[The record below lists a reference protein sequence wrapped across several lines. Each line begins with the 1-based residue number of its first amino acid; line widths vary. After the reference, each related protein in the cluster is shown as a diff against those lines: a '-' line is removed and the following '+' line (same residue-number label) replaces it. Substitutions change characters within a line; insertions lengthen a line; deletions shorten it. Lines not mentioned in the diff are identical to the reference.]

1 MRSVS
6 ALVGFLVG
14 SGLYGTAW
22 DLNSLIAFRVLTAV
36 PGSIVPVLTMVTVIA
51 GLFLVPKMARSSTVR
66 KFGWGYLTFGHI
78 PSAIIV
84 VAPTKKHWQA
94 GRTDSGTTSQAMAN
108 ANAFLLGPRTCQS
121 KGFT

>member
-36 PGSIVPVLTMVTVIA
+36 PGSIVPVPTMVTVIA
-51 GLFLVPKMARSSTVR
+51 GLSP
-66 KFGWGYLTFGHI
+66 
-78 PSAIIV
+78 
-84 VAPTKKHWQA
+84 
-94 GRTDSGTTSQAMAN
+94 SQAMAD

>member
-22 DLNSLIAFRVLTAV
+22 DLNSLLAFRVLTAV
-36 PGSIVPVLTMVTVIA
+36 PGSIVPVPTMVTVIA
-51 GLFLVPKMARSSTVR
+51 GL
-66 KFGWGYLTFGHI
+66 I
-78 PSAIIV
+78 P
-84 VAPTKKHWQA
+84 
-94 GRTDSGTTSQAMAN
+94 SQAMADV
-108 ANAFLLGPRTCQS
+108 NAFLLGPRTCQS

>member
-1 MRSVS
+1 VS

-22 DLNSLIAFRVLTAV
+22 DLNS
-36 PGSIVPVLTMVTVIA
+36 P
-51 GLFLVPKMARSSTVR
+51 TVR
-66 KFGWGYLTFGHI
+66 KFGWGYLTFGHG

-84 VAPTKKHWQA
+84 VAPTKKHWRA
-94 GRTDSGTTSQAMAN
+94 GRTDSGTTSLAMAD